1 MIGRQGKNRRA
12 EKNFKKVHGNKK
24 SIYLWAGGIAILI
37 AIMLVSL
44 GYVPFLSPEGEKGK
58 SFYVQGGETRPVLD
72 PYLFTG
78 LAKSAYTAAKEYP
91 KVLDRVYCYCGCDQ
105 PPVNH
110 KSLLSCFTDR
120 HGEG

>member
-1 MIGRQGKNRRA
+1 MIDRQDKNRRA
-12 EKNFKKVHGNKK
+12 GKNFKKVRGNKK
-24 SIYLWAGGIAILI
+24 PLYLWIGGIAFMV
-37 AIMLVSL
+37 AIILVSL
-44 GYVPFLSPEGEKGK
+44 GYVPFLSREGEKGK
-58 SFYVQGGETRPVLD
+58 SFYVQGGETRPALD
-72 PYLFTG
+72 PQLFTG

-91 KVLDRVYCYCGCDQ
+91 KVLDQFYCYCSCDQ

>member
-24 SIYLWAGGIAILI
+24 PLYLWIGGIAIMI
-37 AIMLVSL
+37 AIILASL
-44 GYVPFLSPEGEKGK
+44 SYVPFLSREGEKGK